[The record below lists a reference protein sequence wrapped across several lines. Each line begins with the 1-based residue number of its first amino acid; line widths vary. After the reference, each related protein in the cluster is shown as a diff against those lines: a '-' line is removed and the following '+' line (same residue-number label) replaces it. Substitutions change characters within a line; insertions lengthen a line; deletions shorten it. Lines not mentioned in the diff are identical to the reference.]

1 MYISDAITKAA
12 KNTIPNK
19 IITVRPND
27 PPWITCY
34 IKRLIRKRKLAFRQ
48 HKKTDN
54 IHYWNKYKTL
64 RNKVISELRKSKLTY
79 HDNLEKLLF
88 SSDCNSKLFWKTS
101 KQIINIGQTSTSIP
115 TLHYNSTYAES
126 DLEKAKMLNAY
137 FSSQS
142 VVDDTYTPLP
152 PIPHMDHSLE
162 FITITTQNVSDVLQ
176 HLGITKACGPYS
188 ISPLLLNEGCH
199 ILAHT

>member
-1 MYISDAITKAA
+1 MSDAITKAA
-12 KNTIPNK
+12 ENSIPNK

-48 HKKTDN
+48 HKKTNN

-64 RNKVISELRKSKLTY
+64 QNKVISELRKSKQTY
-79 HDNLEKLLF
+79 HDNLDKLL
-88 SSDCNSKLFWKTS
+88 SSSYCNSKTFWKIS
-101 KQIINIGQTSTSIP
+101 KQILNTGKTSTSIP
-115 TLHYNSTYAES
+115 TLHHNSTYAES

-142 VVDDTYTPLP
+142 VVDDKNTQLP
-152 PIPHMDHSLE
+152 TITHMDHSLE
-162 FITITTQNVSDVLQ
+162 PITIK
-176 HLGITKACGPYS
+176 I
-188 ISPLLLNEGCH
+188 
-199 ILAHT
+199 